1 MDLRDKIATEKDVTT
16 VDELVGFLDRVGHPW
31 VKGEVKLPV

>member
-1 MDLRDKIATEKDVTT
+1 
-16 VDELVGFLDRVGHPW
+16 VDELVAFLDRVGHPW